1 MKVASR
7 SVCATEVLLAMLE
20 FEKTE
25 EGSEVYVRR
34 TALSKGFSPA
44 SWVWKSN
51 LSLYNFVKYCTVLS
65 HLFYWLDKF
74 SQATSFISV
83 KCALA
88 YMFSTN
94 LIKFSLSVHRT
105 LITTHAAALRVSSRV
120 YFLMWTLGVS
130 DHGVQRYDLA
140 YSFYWF

>member
-44 SWVWKSN
+44 SRFWKANMSQ
-51 LSLYNFVKYCTVLS
+51 YNIVK
-65 HLFYWLDKF
+65 
-74 SQATSFISV
+74 
-83 KCALA
+83 
-88 YMFSTN
+88 
-94 LIKFSLSVHRT
+94 
-105 LITTHAAALRVSSRV
+105 
-120 YFLMWTLGVS
+120 
-130 DHGVQRYDLA
+130 
-140 YSFYWF
+140 